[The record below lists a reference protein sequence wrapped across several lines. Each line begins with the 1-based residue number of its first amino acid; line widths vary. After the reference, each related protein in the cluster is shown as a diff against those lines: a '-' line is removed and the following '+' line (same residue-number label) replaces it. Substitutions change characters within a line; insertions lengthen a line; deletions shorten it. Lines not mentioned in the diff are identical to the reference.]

1 MPVGFDIMHLQT
13 LCACHLQLGDQA
25 EADFHKTTGGAT
37 ATAEEERPTETSGSH
52 SKHATSEEESTKKTE
67 VVKN

>member
-37 ATAEEERPTETSGSH
+37 ATG
-52 SKHATSEEESTKKTE
+52 KVESWQPQQACHFRGGVHKE
-67 VVKN
+67 D